1 MMELYERIKYLRKE
15 VLDMSQD
22 EFGTALGV
30 NRDVINNIERNR
42 LKKPEQ
48 KEPLYQLICTKFGI
62 NEEWLRNETPPMK
75 KSDIID
81 EYSEIATLIGEKDQ
95 KAKQAIM
102 DYWKLTDADKKLF
115 WNFVDKF
122 ILKKED

>member
-1 MMELYERIKYLRKE
+1 MEIYERIKHLRKDI
-15 VLDMSQD
+15 LKMSQ
-22 EFGTALGV
+22 EKFGAELGV
-30 NRDVINNIERNR
+30 NRDVINNIEGNR

-62 NEEWLRNETPPMK
+62 NEEWLRNGTLPIK
-75 KSDIID
+75 KSEIID
-81 EYSEIATLIGEKDQ
+81 EYTEIAAIIGEKDP
-95 KAKQAIM
+95 KAKQAIT
-102 DYWKLTDADKKLF
+102 DYWKLTDTDKKLF

>member
-1 MMELYERIKYLRKE
+1 MEIYDRIKYLRKK
-15 VLDMSQD
+15 VLNISQ
-22 EFGTALGV
+22 EKFGMELGV

-48 KEPLYQLICTKFGI
+48 KEPLYQLICTKFDI
-62 NEEWLRNETPPMK
+62 NEEWLRNGTQPMK
-75 KSDIID
+75 KNLDTD
-81 EYSEIATLIGEKDQ
+81 EYSEIAMLIGEKDP

-102 DYWKLTDADKKLF
+102 DYWKLADADKELL

-122 ILKKED
+122 ILKKGD

>member
-1 MMELYERIKYLRKE
+1 MELYERIQYLRKE
-15 VLDMSQD
+15 VLHMSRE
-22 EFGTALGV
+22 EFGAALGV

-48 KEPLYQLICTKFGI
+48 KEPIYQLICSKFDV
-62 NEEWLRNETPPMK
+62 NEEWLRNGKLPIK
-75 KSDIID
+75 RSDVRD
-81 EYSEIATLIGEKDQ
+81 EYSEIVMRIGKKDP

-102 DYWKLTDADKKLF
+102 DYSKLTDDDKELF

-122 ILKKED
+122 ILKKGD